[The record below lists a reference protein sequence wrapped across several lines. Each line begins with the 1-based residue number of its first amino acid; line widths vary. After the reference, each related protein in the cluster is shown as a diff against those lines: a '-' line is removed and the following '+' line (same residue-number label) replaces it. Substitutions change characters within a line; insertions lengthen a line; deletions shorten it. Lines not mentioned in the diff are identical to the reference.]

1 MSRNRL
7 IKTIIFDAYKI
18 AGMPFVKIPPSIHS
32 VFSMIPR
39 LKLVGVT
46 KRYGA
51 TVANDHIS
59 LEVMPGEILSVLGE
73 NGAGKSTLM
82 KIIFGSVVPDEG
94 SIYFDG
100 KRVNITSPADARELG
115 IAMVFQHFVLFETL
129 TAKENIL
136 LGMPSGTD
144 PKVLEKEI
152 IEKSKHYGIEVD
164 PNAVINDLSMGERQR
179 VEILRA
185 LLTNPKLLILDEPT
199 SVLSPLALQALF
211 KTLRQLS
218 SEGVSIIFITHKLN
232 EIRELSQHCTVIR
245 AGKVAANVNP
255 QEMTEQ
261 ELAKLMIGNDLPS
274 IMVREDVKPHPG
286 LKVAFN
292 GEKVTFKSH
301 FPLSGKIN
309 VPCGRIVGV
318 AGISG
323 NGQADLMRAISGE
336 VLLPKNCIS
345 IAGAPAGDLRVKHR
359 RALGLRYV
367 PEQRLGEATVPE
379 MSLESNTLLTSNLF
393 LAKGFM
399 RNKMISRFTQSIIK
413 KFHVRSGGAKAPAES
428 LSGGNLQKFIVGR
441 ELLHNPKV
449 MILNQPT
456 WGVDAGAATLIRNAL
471 IRQRTG
477 GSAILVVSEELDEL
491 FEICDELVVMS
502 EGKISPQVKT
512 KDVTVE
518 EIGRWMSG
526 LWPEQSDIKGATA

>member
-1 MSRNRL
+1 MN
-7 IKTIIFDAYKI
+7 
-18 AGMPFVKIPPSIHS
+18 PC
-32 VFSMIPR
+32 
-39 LKLVGVT
+39 LKLQNIT
-46 KRYGA
+46 KRYGS
-51 TVANDHIS
+51 TVANRAIS

-94 SIYFDG
+94 EIYFDG
-100 KRVNITSPADARELG
+100 KPVHISSPADARKLG

-136 LGMPSGTD
+136 LGMPKDTD
-144 PKVLEKEI
+144 PVKLEKEI
-152 IEKSKHYGIEVD
+152 VDKSKHYGIEVD
-164 PNAVINDLSMGERQR
+164 PNAIINDLSMGERQR

-199 SVLSPLALQALF
+199 SVLSPLALKALF

-232 EIRELSQHCTVIR
+232 EIRELSDHCTVIR
-245 AGKVAANVNP
+245 AGEVAANVNP
-255 QEMTEQ
+255 KEMSEQ
-261 ELAKLMIGNDLPS
+261 ELAKLMIGSDLPQ
-274 IMVREDVKPHPG
+274 ILPRPFIKPSPG
-286 LKVAFN
+286 LEVELD
-292 GEKVTFKSH
+292 GEKISFKSH
-301 FPLSGKIN
+301 YSLQGKIS
-309 VPCGRIVGV
+309 VPRGKIVGI

-323 NGQADLMRAISGE
+323 NGQSDLMKAISGE
-336 VLLPKNCIS
+336 VLLSKQS
-345 IAGAPAGDLRVKHR
+345 IRICGSEAGDLRVKHR

-367 PEQRLGEATVPE
+367 PEERLGAATVPE
-379 MSLESNTLLTSNLF
+379 MNLESNTLLTSNLF

-399 RNKMISRFTQSIIK
+399 RNKMIHRFTNSVIE
-413 KFHVRSGGAKAPAES
+413 KFKVKCFGGRAPAES
-428 LSGGNLQKFIVGR
+428 LSGGNLQKYIVGR

-449 MILNQPT
+449 LVLNQPT

-471 IRQRTG
+471 IRQRSG
-477 GSAILVVSEELDEL
+477 GNAILVVSEELDEL

-512 KDVTVE
+512 SDVTVE

-526 LWPEQSDIKGATA
+526 LWPKNEQSAQEAKQ

>member
-1 MSRNRL
+1 
-7 IKTIIFDAYKI
+7 
-18 AGMPFVKIPPSIHS
+18 
-32 VFSMIPR
+32 MIPR
-39 LKLVGVT
+39 LKLVNVT
-46 KRYGA
+46 KRYGSI
-51 TVANDHIS
+51 VANDAIS

-82 KIIFGSVVPDEG
+82 KIIFGSVTPDEG
-94 SIYFDG
+94 EIYFDG
-100 KRVNITSPADARELG
+100 RKVSISSPADARELG

-144 PKVLEKEI
+144 PRELETEI
-152 IEKSKHYGIEVD
+152 IEKSRHYGIEVD
-164 PNAVINDLSMGERQR
+164 PNAVVNDLSMGERQR

-232 EIRELSQHCTVIR
+232 EIRELSKHCTVIR
-245 AGKVAANVNP
+245 SGKVAANINP
-255 QEMTEQ
+255 QSMTEQ
-261 ELAKLMIGNDLPS
+261 ELAKLMIGSDLPE
-274 IMVREDVKPHPG
+274 IMPRPEIKPHPG
-286 LKVAFN
+286 LKVSFQ
-292 GEKVTFKSH
+292 GEEVGFKSRY
-301 FPLSGKIN
+301 PLYGKID

-323 NGQADLMRAISGE
+323 NGQAELMKAISGE
-336 VLLPKNCIS
+336 VLLPKNCVS
-345 IAGAPAGDLRVKHR
+345 IVGSPAGDLRVKHR

-399 RNKMISRFTQSIIK
+399 RNKMIARFTRSVIE
-413 KFHVRSGGAKAPAES
+413 KFHVRCGGLKAPAES

-471 IRQRTG
+471 IRQRSG

-512 KDVTVE
+512 KDVSVE

-526 LWPEQSDIKGATA
+526 LWPDAKEQK

>member
-1 MSRNRL
+1 
-7 IKTIIFDAYKI
+7 
-18 AGMPFVKIPPSIHS
+18 
-32 VFSMIPR
+32 MIPR
-39 LKLVGVT
+39 LKLVNVT
-46 KRYGA
+46 KRYGSI
-51 TVANDHIS
+51 VANDAIS

-82 KIIFGSVVPDEG
+82 KIIFGSVTPDEG
-94 SIYFDG
+94 EIYFDG
-100 KRVNITSPADARELG
+100 RKVSISSPADARELG

-144 PKVLEKEI
+144 PRELETEI
-152 IEKSKHYGIEVD
+152 IEKSRHYGIEVD
-164 PNAVINDLSMGERQR
+164 PNAVVNDLSMGERQR

-232 EIRELSQHCTVIR
+232 EIRELSKHCTVIR
-245 AGKVAANVNP
+245 SGKVAANINP
-255 QEMTEQ
+255 QDMTEQ
-261 ELAKLMIGNDLPS
+261 ELAKLMIGSDLPE
-274 IMVREDVKPHPG
+274 IMPRPEIKPHPG
-286 LKVAFN
+286 LKVSFQ
-292 GEKVTFKSH
+292 GEEVGFKSRY
-301 FPLSGKIN
+301 PLYGKID

-323 NGQADLMRAISGE
+323 NGQAELMKAISGE
-336 VLLPKNCIS
+336 VLLPKNCVS
-345 IAGAPAGDLRVKHR
+345 IVGSPAGDLRVKHR

-367 PEQRLGEATVPE
+367 PEQRLGEATVPG

-399 RNKMISRFTQSIIK
+399 RNKMIARFTRSVIE
-413 KFHVRSGGAKAPAES
+413 KFHVRCGGLKAPAES

-471 IRQRTG
+471 IRQRSG

-512 KDVTVE
+512 KDVSVE

-526 LWPEQSDIKGATA
+526 LWPDAKEQK

>member
-1 MSRNRL
+1 
-7 IKTIIFDAYKI
+7 
-18 AGMPFVKIPPSIHS
+18 
-32 VFSMIPR
+32 MIPR
-39 LKLVGVT
+39 LKLVNVT
-46 KRYGA
+46 KRYGS
-51 TVANDHIS
+51 TVANDAIS

-82 KIIFGSVVPDEG
+82 KIIFGSVTPDEG
-94 SIYFDG
+94 EIYFDG
-100 KRVNITSPADARELG
+100 RKVNISSPADARELG

-136 LGMPSGTD
+136 LGMPEGTD
-144 PKVLEKEI
+144 PKELEKEI
-152 IEKSKHYGIEVD
+152 IEKSRHYGIEVD
-164 PNAVINDLSMGERQR
+164 PNAIVNDLSMGERQR

-232 EIRELSQHCTVIR
+232 EIRELSKHCTVIR
-245 AGKVAANVNP
+245 SGEVAANINP
-255 QEMTEQ
+255 Q
-261 ELAKLMIGNDLPS
+261 
-274 IMVREDVKPHPG
+274 IMPRPEIKPHPG
-286 LKVAFN
+286 LEVCFQ
-292 GEKVTFKSH
+292 GEEVGFKSRY
-301 FPLSGKIN
+301 PLYGKIN

-323 NGQADLMRAISGE
+323 NGQAELMKAISGE

-345 IAGAPAGDLRVKHR
+345 IVGSFAGDLRVKHR

-399 RNKMISRFTQSIIK
+399 RNKMIARFTRSIIE
-413 KFHVRSGGAKAPAES
+413 KFRVRCGGPKAPAES

-471 IRQRTG
+471 IRQRSG

-512 KDVTVE
+512 KDVSVE

-526 LWPEQSDIKGATA
+526 LWPEAKEQ

>member
-1 MSRNRL
+1 
-7 IKTIIFDAYKI
+7 
-18 AGMPFVKIPPSIHS
+18 
-32 VFSMIPR
+32 MIPR
-39 LKLVGVT
+39 LKLVNVT
-46 KRYGA
+46 KRYGS
-51 TVANDHIS
+51 TVANDAIS

-82 KIIFGSVVPDEG
+82 KIIFGSVTPDEG
-94 SIYFDG
+94 EIYFDG
-100 KRVNITSPADARELG
+100 RKVNISSPADARELG

-136 LGMPSGTD
+136 LGMPEGTD
-144 PKVLEKEI
+144 PKELEKEI
-152 IEKSKHYGIEVD
+152 IEKSRHYGIEVD
-164 PNAVINDLSMGERQR
+164 PNAIVNDLSMGERQR

-232 EIRELSQHCTVIR
+232 EIRELSKHCTVIR
-245 AGKVAANVNP
+245 SGEVAANINP

-261 ELAKLMIGNDLPS
+261 ELAKLMIGSDLPE
-274 IMVREDVKPHPG
+274 IMSRPEIKPHPG
-286 LKVAFN
+286 LEVCFQ
-292 GEKVTFKSH
+292 GEEVGFKSRY
-301 FPLSGKIN
+301 PLYGKIN
-309 VPCGRIVGV
+309 VPCGR
-318 AGISG
+318 
-323 NGQADLMRAISGE
+323 NGQAELMKAISGE

-345 IAGAPAGDLRVKHR
+345 IVGSFAGDLRVKHR

-399 RNKMISRFTQSIIK
+399 RNKMIARFTRSIIE
-413 KFHVRSGGAKAPAES
+413 KFHVRCGGPKAPAES

-449 MILNQPT
+449 MVLNQPT

-471 IRQRTG
+471 IRQRSG

-512 KDVTVE
+512 KDVSVE

-526 LWPEQSDIKGATA
+526 LWPEAKEQ